1 MKRWAALFLLLLLP
15 ALPAAEASL
24 ASARQARQMLGP
36 AGWACVLRIEN
47 TNPRSSYPAEV
58 YATVFEFDNILWFYT
73 ETDGTRS
80 LSRQLGRLAEDKADL
95 QPLLKRIDP
104 GFTRFEPVPDTGVQ
118 FASAR
123 SHLPNGCFID
133 SVVALQESFDAGVP
147 LTHAALLSYYT
158 TVNGRRRGH
167 TVLVYETPDGCFFV
181 DRARSRRA
189 RPVGLAGIDD
199 DALVVARAVHGAFAP
214 RQIERARWVGAVV
227 PTARLAPAY
236 VDAPTAGPRGAV
248 AG

>member
-1 MKRWAALFLLLLLP
+1 MKRWAVVFLLLILP
-15 ALPAAEASL
+15 VIPAAEASL

-36 AGWACVLRIEN
+36 AGWARVLRIEN
-47 TNPRSSYPAEV
+47 TNPHSVYPAEV
-58 YATVFEFDNILWFYT
+58 YATVFEFDSILWFYT

-80 LSRQLGRLAEDKADL
+80 LSRQLGRLTEDKADL
-95 QPLLKRIDP
+95 QPLLERIDP
-104 GFTRFEPVPDTGVQ
+104 GFTRFEPMPDTGVQ
-118 FASAR
+118 FANAR

-147 LTHAALLSYYT
+147 LTAAALLSYYT
-158 TVNGRRRGH
+158 TVNGRRQGH

-189 RPVGLAGIDD
+189 RALNLAGIDD
-199 DALVVARAVHGAFAP
+199 DALIVARAVLGAFGSH
-214 RQIERARWVGAVV
+214 RIERARWVGAVLPAV
-227 PTARLAPAY
+227 RLAPVY
-236 VDAPTAGPRGAV
+236 VDAPAAIPRGAV